1 MKNQLACFSLIKESL
16 EKNIPV
22 RLMYVLESKGSS
34 PGRQGFCMA
43 VNACGEMQGSL
54 GGGIME
60 HKFVEMAKQHLR
72 ENIASAELINQ
83 VHNKAAGQNQ
93 SGMICNGE
101 QTLFLYDVK
110 KEDLNTI
117 RDLLQSLQENNN
129 GCLELR
135 NNSIRFSESAPENI
149 YDYKLSPDGIFVY
162 KEKTGYKNHL
172 YIMGGGHCSLA
183 LSKLMS
189 DMDFFITVFDNRKDL
204 FTMEQNCFVHN
215 KITLDNYSDLK
226 NFNFPQQNCF
236 VIIMTFG
243 YRTDK
248 EVAEALEGKPFTY
261 LGMLGSSNKIK
272 ELQQQFKAQGMEIKW
287 LEKIDAPAG
296 IAIKSKT
303 PEEIAISIAAKIIEV
318 KNQN

>member
-43 VNACGEMQGSL
+43 VNACGQMQGSL

-60 HKFVEMAKQHLR
+60 HKFVEMTKQHLQ
-72 ENIASAELINQ
+72 NSQITTQLIKQ
-83 VHNKAAGQNQ
+83 IHNKSAGQNQ

-101 QTLFLYDVK
+101 QTLFLYDVNK
-110 KEDLNTI
+110 DDLDTVKN
-117 RDLLQSLQENNN
+117 LLQSLQINKN
-129 GCLELR
+129 GCLVL
-135 NNSIRFSESAPENI
+135 NNHSINFSETNRDVNYHFKLLPEG
-149 YDYKLSPDGIFVY
+149 DFEY
-162 KEKTGYKNHL
+162 KEKTGFKNHL
-172 YIMGGGHCSLA
+172 YIIGGGHCSLA

-189 DMDFFITVFDNRKDL
+189 DMDFYITVYDDRKDL
-204 FTMEQNCFVHN
+204 FTLEHN
-215 KITLDNYSDLK
+215 SFAHKKIILANYSELK
-226 NFNFPQQNCF
+226 SFNFPLQNCF

-248 EVAEALEGKPFTY
+248 EVAEALEGKFFKY

-272 ELQQQFKAQGMEIKW
+272 ELQLQFEKKDSTPEWFQ
-287 LEKIDAPAG
+287 KIDAPAG
-296 IAIKSKT
+296 LPIKSKT
-303 PEEIAISIAAKIIEV
+303 PEEIAISIAAKIIEI
-318 KNQN
+318 KNRD

>member
-1 MKNQLACFSLIKESL
+1 MKNQLACFYLIKNSL

-43 VNACGEMQGSL
+43 VNVCGEMQGSL

-60 HKFVEMAKQHLR
+60 HKFVEMAKQNLQ
-72 ENIASAELINQ
+72 EYKIAPQLIKQ
-83 VHNKAAGQNQ
+83 IHNKSAGQNH

-110 KEDLNTI
+110 KHDLDTVLA
-117 RDLLQSLQENNN
+117 LLRS
-129 GCLELR
+129 LELNINGTLVMD
-135 NNSIRFSESAPENI
+135 NNSIRFLDAIPESN
-149 YDYKLSPDGIFVY
+149 YYFKLLPNNNFEY

-172 YIMGGGHCSLA
+172 YIIGGGHCSLA

-189 DMDFFITVFDNRKDL
+189 DMDFYISVFDNRKDL
-204 FTMEQNCFVHN
+204 FTMQQNSFAH
-215 KITLDNYSDLK
+215 KK
-226 NFNFPQQNCF
+226 NILGSYTELRNINFPEQNCF

-248 EVAEALEGKPFTY
+248 EVAEALEGKNFAY

-272 ELQQQFKAQGMEIKW
+272 EFHQQFEATGITPEW
-287 LEKIDAPAG
+287 LQKIDAPAG

-318 KNQN
+318 KNRD